1 MKEVKILAW
10 CDSCAADD
18 RREAAT
24 DSATVT
30 LGPRGKPLTLDLCD
44 TCHEAM
50 IQPLSALLAEYGQNE
65 TGAIDKPVVV
75 STPKASSGRERSTCP
90 ICSVTR
96 SAAWPL
102 AAHVWRDHLGK
113 ERPPALRT
121 CPDCDFAPPADS
133 RKPAA
138 ATGRH
143 RANVHGYDPL
153 AEALALYRQKTGD
166 VPERKPA

>member
-65 TGAIDKPVVV
+65 TGAVDKPVVV
-75 STPKASSGRERSTCP
+75 STPKASSGRPRSTCP
-90 ICSVTR
+90 ICSITR
-96 SAAWPL
+96 SAGGAL
-102 AAHVWRDHLGK
+102 LEHLWREHLGK
-113 ERPPALRT
+113 PRPPAPLT
-121 CPDCDFAPPADS
+121 CPDCGFVPPSDS
-133 RKPAA
+133 RKPGAA
-138 ATGRH
+138 VGRH
-143 RANVHGYDPL
+143 RGNVHAYDPL
-153 AEALALYRQKTGD
+153 AEALALYEEAGGSL
-166 VPERKPA
+166 ERKPA